1 MKVRAYQYHENYT
14 YLFLR
19 ISLRIGTVGG
29 YVGLEPARKE
39 QGQQVNSRKSLEPWR
54 ISGNLR
60 SVEGPLRCK
69 NSDVP
74 FMLRDNGARSF

>member
-39 QGQQVNSRKSLEPWR
+39 QGQQVNSRKSLEP
-54 ISGNLR
+54 
-60 SVEGPLRCK
+60 
-69 NSDVP
+69 
-74 FMLRDNGARSF
+74 